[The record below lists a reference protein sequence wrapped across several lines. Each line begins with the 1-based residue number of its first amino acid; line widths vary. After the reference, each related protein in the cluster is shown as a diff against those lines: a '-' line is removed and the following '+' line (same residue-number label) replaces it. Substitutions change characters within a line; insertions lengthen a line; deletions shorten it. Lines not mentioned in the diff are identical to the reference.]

1 MSFSKTVSV
10 CAALASIFA
19 AGAAGYK
26 LSQDS
31 QSNTPQLE
39 EKVQQLEKQLEEA
52 KQPLAVPEPVKLPE
66 TAKQDAPLAPIAP
79 PLPPIPPQPEPQ
91 QGTFE

>member
-26 LSQDS
+26 LSQDN
-31 QSNTPQLE
+31 QSTTPQLE
-39 EKVQQLEKQLEEA
+39 EKVQQLEKQLEETQ
-52 KQPLAVPEPVKLPE
+52 QPQVVP
-66 TAKQDAPLAPIAP
+66 QPIALP
-79 PLPPIPPQPEPQ
+79 TQTPQVAPQPTQLPPVPPPPAPENV
-91 QGTFE
+91 TH

>member
-26 LSQDS
+26 LSQDN
-31 QSNTPQLE
+31 QSTTPQLE
-39 EKVQQLEKQLEEA
+39 EKVQQLEKQLAETQ
-52 KQPLAVPEPVKLPE
+52 QPQVVPQPVSLP
-66 TAKQDAPLAPIAP
+66 TTTPQVSPTVP
-79 PLPPIPPQPEPQ
+79 PLPPIPPQPEPNKT
-91 QGTFE
+91 GEFE

>member
-26 LSQDS
+26 LSQDN

-52 KQPLAVPEPVKLPE
+52 KQSQVIPQPVVLPTPTPQLPQTSQTPAPQLPPPPVPENVSP
-66 TAKQDAPLAPIAP
+66 
-79 PLPPIPPQPEPQ
+79 
-91 QGTFE
+91 